1 MSSSNPIPVGE
12 KVAYG
17 LGDFASNLIFQ
28 SVGTFLMFYYTD
40 VYGLAAVAVGTLL
53 FTARTFDAVWDIF
66 LGTMI
71 DRTRSRWG
79 QCRPYL
85 LFGAPL
91 LGLCAIATF
100 TVPDASATVKLVYAY
115 VTYIGLMMAY
125 SVVNI
130 PYGAMPTLM
139 TDDARD
145 RTKLASVR
153 MFCALGCGLLVNTS
167 MVKLV
172 NFLGHGDKQAGYQHS
187 IIAMAVAGTLLFWV
201 CFAGVR
207 ERVAPV
213 VQPMEVRRDLRT
225 LVAGRAW
232 WMMALMAICIYT
244 SFAIT
249 SGSAMYYFTYV
260 VGDSTRAAGYFL
272 CVGLGNVSGVLASY
286 QLTRRYCK
294 RRVMMVLSLCAAVLY
309 AAFYFVDP
317 HEALQ
322 VNLLAYWIYFF
333 AGASLPIVMSM
344 VPDTA
349 DDAELRSGR
358 RMVGLTASTNAFA
371 VKFGLGLGGA
381 LSGYILALVG
391 YHANVAQN
399 PATVEGIKLIM
410 SAIPALGKVLVFVI
424 LCFYPLGQKRL
435 DQIQPLLRQA
445 RASRSA
451 TGISQSAMQ
460 SEHP

>member
-1 MSSSNPIPVGE
+1 MKSIPIPARE
-12 KVAYG
+12 KAAYG
-17 LGDFASNLIFQ
+17 MGDFASNLIFQ
-28 SVGTFLMFYYTD
+28 TVGTFLMFYYTD
-40 VYGLAAVAVGTLL
+40 IYGLSAVAVGTLL
-53 FTARTFDAVWDIF
+53 FVARTSDAVWDIF
-66 LGTMI
+66 LGTLI
-71 DRTRSRWG
+71 DRTRTQWG
-79 QCRPYL
+79 QCRPFL

-91 LGLCAIATF
+91 LGIAAIATF
-100 TVPDASATVKLVYAY
+100 TVPPGGDTVKLVYAY

-130 PYGAMPTLM
+130 PYGAMPALM

-172 NFLGHGDKQAGYQHS
+172 HFLGGDDKQAGYQYS
-187 IIAMAVAGTLLFWV
+187 ILAMAVVSTLLFWI
-201 CFAGVR
+201 CFSGVR

-213 VQPMEVRRDLRT
+213 VQRAEVKQDLRT
-225 LVAGRAW
+225 LLAGRAW

-249 SGSAMYYFTYV
+249 SGSAMYYFTYL
-260 VGDSTRAAGYFL
+260 VGDTSRAAGYFL
-272 CVGLGNVSGVLASY
+272 CVGLGNLSGVLASY

-294 RRVMMVLSLCAAVLY
+294 RRVMMGLSLCAAALY
-309 AAFYFVDP
+309 ALFYFVDP
-317 HEALQ
+317 HQALQ
-322 VNLLAYWIYFF
+322 VDALAFCIYFF
-333 AGASLPIVMSM
+333 GGASLPIVMSM

-349 DDAELRSGR
+349 DEAELRSGR

-381 LSGYILALVG
+381 LAGVILTSVG
-391 YHANVAQN
+391 YHPNVAQS
-399 PATVEGIKLIM
+399 PETLEGIRLIM
-410 SAIPALGKVLVFVI
+410 SAVPALGKLLVFVI
-424 LCFYPLGQKRL
+424 LVFYPLSQKRL

-445 RASRSA
+445 RANRAVVQARASA
-451 TGISQSAMQ
+451 AT
-460 SEHP
+460 